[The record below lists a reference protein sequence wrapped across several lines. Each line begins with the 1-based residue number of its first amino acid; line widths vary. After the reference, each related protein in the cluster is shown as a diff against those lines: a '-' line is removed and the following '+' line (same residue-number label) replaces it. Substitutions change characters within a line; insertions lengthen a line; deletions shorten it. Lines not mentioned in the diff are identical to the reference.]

1 MKEEKKIVD
10 AADPVSI
17 EGTKRILNQLMN
29 CICKIKIKGEFG
41 TGFFC
46 KIPFRNETK
55 KVFMTNYHVLNDEN
69 LEDNEKI
76 NLLINDEKKVSKL
89 DLGIDRNIYFNKE
102 YDVTLIEIK
111 EEDEIKDFL
120 ELDNNLF
127 QDEAEIIYINKSIY
141 VLQYPNGK
149 NACVSYGLLS
159 DMDQYKIRHKCTT
172 DFGSSGSPILNLDNN
187 KVIGIHSKGSIS
199 FNFNMGT
206 LLKLPIQ
213 DFINKALNSN
223 IKKNTININN
233 VEYNIIKEIGS
244 DGFGRV
250 IQVSSNSDNK
260 NYAVKVIPITEET
273 KNQFKNIQNEVEILS
288 NLNCNNIVKYYDS
301 SKDEKIIH
309 ILMEYCGENN
319 LRSFI
324 KKYIN
329 NKTFIEENIIKKIIK
344 QICLGLKE
352 IHNKKIS
359 HRDLK
364 PENIFMN
371 ENMDIK
377 IGDFGLSKQL
387 KSYKEYELSNS
398 KAGSED
404 YIAPEIKFKGIYN
417 EKSDMWSL
425 GCIIYELFTLN
436 IYYKDNFMTQI
447 RKIDTKIYNSKWQN
461 LIDSLLQLDYAKR
474 IDINQVYKALEDE
487 LNININHKNTIKNIE
502 NEIKN
507 MNINDNKNIIIG
519 VINIKKEDI
528 NKNIKIINSFE
539 NVKRERKKKNKDDD
553 WKYENEKEIKENI
566 EIKINGKLIDFAYY
580 YKFDKEEKYIIEYS
594 FKNNLTKTC
603 YMFYGCNLLTNL
615 NLSNFKS
622 KNVINM
628 CSMFLDCSSL
638 LNLNL
643 SNINTENVTDMSNMF
658 YYCEQLKSLDLS
670 NFNTKKV
677 INMSGMFYHCNSL
690 TNLVLSNFNTENV
703 TDMREMF
710 SLCSSLM
717 NLDLSNFN
725 TQNVKNMSYIFNECC
740 SLQTVNLLNFNT
752 LNVKDMSNMF
762 YYCYSLTNLDLSKF
776 NTKKV
781 TDMREMFFG
790 CSSLTNLNLS
800 NFNTLNTTDMDGI
813 FNDCYSLKKENI
825 ITKDEKILEEFIDY

>member
-1 MKEEKKIVD
+1 MMEERKIVD

-17 EGTKRILNQLMN
+17 EGTKTILYQLMN
-29 CICKIKIKGEFG
+29 CICKIKINGEFG

-46 KIPFRNETK
+46 KIPFKNETK
-55 KVFMTNYHVLNDEN
+55 KVFMTNYHVLNDKN
-69 LEDNEKI
+69 LEGNEKI
-76 NLLINDEKKVSKL
+76 NLLLNDEKKVLKL
-89 DLGIDRNIYFNKE
+89 NLGIERNIYFSEE

-127 QDEAEIIYINKSIY
+127 QDDAEIIYINKSIY

-159 DMDQYKIRHKCTT
+159 DMEKYKIRHKCTT

-187 KVIGIHSKGSIS
+187 KVIGIHSTGSIN

-213 DFINKALNSN
+213 DFINKIINQNA
-223 IKKNTININN
+223 KKNRININN
-233 VEYNIIKEIGS
+233 KEYNIIKELGKN
-244 DGFGRV
+244 GFGRV

-273 KNQFKNIQNEVEILS
+273 KDQFKNIQNEVDILS
-288 NLNCNNIVKYYDS
+288 KLNCNNIVKYYNS
-301 SKDEKIIH
+301 SKDENNIH
-309 ILMEYCGENN
+309 ILMEYCPENN
-319 LRSFI
+319 LRNFI
-324 KKYIN
+324 NEYIK
-329 NKTFIEENIIKKIIK
+329 NKTFIKENIIKNIIK

-352 IHNKKIS
+352 IHNKKII

-364 PENIFMN
+364 PENIFIN

-377 IGDFGLSKQL
+377 IGGFGLSKQL
-387 KSYKEYELSNS
+387 KSYKEYELYNS
-398 KAGSED
+398 KAGAED

-436 IYYKDNFMTQI
+436 IYYKDNFMDQVT
-447 RKIDTKIYNSKWQN
+447 KIDTEKYNNKWQN
-461 LIDSLLQLDYAKR
+461 LIDSLLLDYAKR
-474 IDINQVYKALEDE
+474 IDINQVFKILEDK
-487 LNININHKNTIKNIE
+487 LNINVNHKVSIQIE
-502 NEIKN
+502 EDKMKN
-507 MNINDNKNIIIG
+507 MKINNNDNIIIG
-519 VINIKKEDI
+519 VINIKEKNI
-528 NKNIKIINSFE
+528 NKKVRIINSFE
-539 NVKRERKKKNKDDD
+539 NVKREREKKNKNDD

-566 EIKINGKLIDFAYY
+566 EIKINGKLIEFTYY
-580 YKFDKEEKYIIEYS
+580 YKFNKEGKYIIEYS

-615 NLSNFKS
+615 NLSNFKGQ
-622 KNVINM
+622 NVTNM
-628 CSMFLDCSSL
+628 CSMFLDCNSL

-643 SNINTENVTDMSNMF
+643 SKINTENVTDMSNMF
-658 YYCEQLKSLDLS
+658 YYCVSLKNLDLS
-670 NFNTKKV
+670 SFNTKKV
-677 INMSGMFYHCNSL
+677 VNMSGMFCHCNSL

-703 TDMREMF
+703 IDMREMF
-710 SLCSSLM
+710 SLCSSIM

-725 TQNVKNMSYIFNECC
+725 TQNVTDMSNMFNDCS
-740 SLQTVNLLNFNT
+740 SLQTVNLLNFDT

-762 YYCYSLTNLDLSKF
+762 YYCYSLTNLNLSNF

-781 TDMREMFFG
+781 TNMKEMFFG
-790 CSSLTNLNLS
+790 CTSLTNLNLS
-800 NFNTLNTTDMDGI
+800 NFNTLNATNMDDM

-825 ITKDEKILEEFIDY
+825 ITKDKKILEEIINY